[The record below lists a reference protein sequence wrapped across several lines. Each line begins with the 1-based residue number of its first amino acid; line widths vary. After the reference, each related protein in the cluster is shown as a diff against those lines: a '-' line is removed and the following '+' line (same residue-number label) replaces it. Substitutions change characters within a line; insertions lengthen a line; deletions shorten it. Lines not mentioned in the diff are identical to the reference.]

1 MKKTFLFALPVVSVM
16 LLSGCAKKG
25 KPTEVGTALPY
36 AIEALNTMVTQDNV
50 SATLSGSMDM
60 KVNQKIYYYNY
71 YTGNYKF
78 GYSNQDMQFQKLKVT
93 AAVKGLNQQFNQL
106 TASATASGKVKLNIY
121 NSISQE
127 SDKPIEFSF
136 DNNVDSKAYLQG
148 GVSYIDLDKGLAGLI
163 NGIYYLNTGKSTL
176 IQDGKYYYAI
186 PLDGNASITNDYIV
200 PWYEGIRSRL
210 VSTISSIP
218 AEALQYLSATKYSQT
233 KYGITIQ
240 GSLLEIMKLFGT
252 NVVYGKDDTADGKL
266 NVIYDINSGI
276 QEISFKYNIDYD
288 VTFAEQYAD
297 SSYIPDFIKDHA
309 NETAV
314 ESKGNFDLK
323 MTFAYDK
330 KVKVSTLKNT
340 GEYTKPLTGGSS
352 SGQGGNDDPVNPPVG
367 PVEPETKSLVTLD
380 EFRNIFANLDN
391 NDVVPSIVNINGY
404 YSVQGLSYKGSFS
417 IYNGDISSLT
427 EEQENLAYFI
437 SPYSNKERILEITT
451 YTDDTTF
458 ECYVTSSG
466 YELNAYEIGGDGRIV
481 MKFNSHGH
489 VTYFYL
495 NSAGNVVEVNANYF
509 Y

>member
-1 MKKTFLFALPVVSVM
+1 MKKTFLFALPLVSVM
-16 LLSGCAKKG
+16 LLSGCGKKG

-36 AIEALNTMVTQDNV
+36 AIEALNTMVTEDNV

-60 KVNQKIYYYNY
+60 KVNQEIYYYDSN
-71 YTGNYKF
+71 TGNYTF
-78 GYSNQDMQFQKLKVT
+78 GYINQDMQFQKLKVT

-121 NSISQE
+121 NSVL
-127 SDKPIEFSF
+127 DKPIEFSF

-186 PLDGNASITNDYIV
+186 PLDGNASITNDYLV
-200 PWYEGIRSRL
+200 PWYDGIRSRL

-218 AEALQYLSATKYSQT
+218 AEALQYLSATKYSET
-233 KYGITIQ
+233 KYGLTIQ

-288 VTFAEQYAD
+288 VTFAEQYGD
-297 SSYIPDFIKDHA
+297 SSYIPDYIKDHA

-323 MTFAYDK
+323 MTFAYGK
-330 KVKVSTLKNT
+330 KVKVSTLKYT

-367 PVEPETKSLVTLD
+367 PVEPETRSLVTLD
-380 EFRNIFANLDN
+380 EFRKNFADLDN
-391 NDVVPSIVNINGY
+391 NDVVPSVVNISGY
-404 YSVQGLSYKGSFS
+404 YSIQGQEYKDSFK
-417 IYNGDISSLT
+417 IFNGDLSSLT
-427 EEQENLAYFI
+427 EEQQGLAYFI

-451 YTDDTTF
+451 YTDSTTF

-466 YELNAYEIGGDGRIV
+466 YELNAYEIGGDGRSV

-489 VTYFYL
+489 VTYFYF
-495 NSAGNVVEVNANYF
+495 NSNGYVAEVSANYT